1 MIKSGLRFVACGVVA
16 MLGGGCALLI
26 GYEDATLIQPDAG
39 TGGATTATT
48 STGSQG
54 GGGGTG
60 GSSGCKPGSTA
71 PCYSGPDGT
80 QGVGICK
87 AGTKTCNAEGTA
99 YGACSGDV
107 TPGVETCAVA
117 GDENCDGVACS
128 DNEWSFLAGDASNQV
143 TTSMAIDPTGNIL
156 VAGYF
161 DGTLKFLNKA
171 NNSSILL
178 NTAGGADFYLAKFS
192 PSGDVLWGKSFGS
205 AGDNG
210 YAITVAVDANGNVA
224 ISGTL
229 LVSASFGGP
238 LVTGSS
244 GSETLFIVM
253 YDSAGTHKWTKNFV
267 ATTVDASV
275 IAFDSAGDVVIGG
288 SSSGAMMV
296 GATTF
301 SDTGGR
307 DALVAKF
314 AGLTGTPVWA
324 KQYKEQPGMPS
335 GNQAIY
341 GLALDGLDNIYITGS
356 FSKSIFLQGNV
367 NTVGGGFDE
376 DAFAAKL
383 DSTGVLSW
391 RGIWGTPGLDA
402 GSAIAVDS
410 SANVI
415 VSGYISTGSV
425 NFGGGSLTT
434 SGGNQYT
441 FLAKYTNAGVYS
453 HAEVF
458 TGVSSSDNNP
468 TSLAT
473 DAADNVYLT
482 GEMGKNLDLGGGAL
496 VKSGV
501 GSGFNDI
508 FLGKFDSGLNHIWSK
523 SFGAGKPQESTALRY
538 DKSGSR
544 LVLVGAVVGSINFGT
559 GLLTAASSM
568 PGSNFDFA
576 LAKFYP

>member
-1 MIKSGLRFVACGVVA
+1 MIKNELRFAMCSVVV
-16 MLGGGCALLI
+16 MLGSGCGLLI
-26 GYEDATLIQPDAG
+26 GYDDATLIHPDAG
-39 TGGATTATT
+39 TGGAT
-48 STGSQG
+48 STGSRG

-99 YGACSGDV
+99 YGACSGDA

-117 GDENCDGVACS
+117 GDENCDGIACS
-128 DNEWSFLAGDASNQV
+128 DNEWSFLAGDPSNQV

-171 NNSSILL
+171 NNTSVVL
-178 NTAGGADFYLAKFS
+178 NTAGGMDFFLAKFS
-192 PSGDVLWGKSFGS
+192 PSGDALWAKSFGS

-210 YAITVAVDANGNVA
+210 YAITVAVDTSGNVA

-229 LVSASFGGP
+229 LLSTNFGGP

-244 GSETLFIVM
+244 GKETLFIVM
-253 YDSAGTHKWTKNFV
+253 YDSAGMHKWTKSFV
-267 ATTVDASV
+267 STTVAASA
-275 IAFDSAGDVVIGG
+275 IIFDSAGDVVIGG
-288 SSSGAMMV
+288 ASSGAMIV

-301 SDTGGR
+301 SDTGAR
-307 DALVAKF
+307 DAFVAKF
-314 AGLTGTPVWA
+314 AGLTGTPAWA
-324 KQYKEQPGMPS
+324 NQYKEQSGMPS

-341 GLALDGLDNIYITGS
+341 GVALDGMDNIYITGS

-383 DSTGVLSW
+383 DNAGVLSW

-402 GSAIAVDS
+402 GYAIAVDS

-415 VSGYISTGSV
+415 VSGHISTGSV
-425 NFGGGSLTT
+425 NFGGGPLTT

-453 HAEVF
+453 HAKVF
-458 TGVSSSDNNP
+458 TGVSSSDNSP
-468 TSLAT
+468 TALTT

-482 GEMGKNLDLGGGAL
+482 GSMGKDLDLGGGAL
-496 VKSGV
+496 IKSGP
-501 GSGFNDI
+501 GSGFADI
-508 FLGKFDSGLNHIWSK
+508 FLGKLDSSLNHTWSK
-523 SFGAGKPQESTALRY
+523 SFGTGKPQTSTALRH
-538 DKSGSR
+538 DHSSNR
-544 LVLVGAVVGSINFGT
+544 LVLAGNVVGTVNFGKE
-559 GLLTAASSM
+559 LLIAAPSM
-568 PGSNFDFA
+568 PGSNTDFA
-576 LAKFYP
+576 LAKFFP